1 MGNNINQYNEEEK
14 RLKDSYYELMN
25 KTLKERYDKNR
36 NDNFNQNYSL
46 FSKDFQK
53 SYINQRIIMTK
64 NVHFIP
70 WKSYLMR
77 GLDNF
82 LSKDNECLWVRPLLE
97 YISNESFPDQNKYQN
112 LFFYQEIQILSMP
125 KLNNNE
131 MESERILN
139 SIKGKD
145 MSEKIDDLFNDKDK
159 NDENAIFEN
168 IKLKISSNLMGS
180 FISADSDSQNSS
192 MRGILIMNINIIK
205 IKLKNTWKYLNNIFL

>member
-97 YISNESFPDQNKYQN
+97 YISNESFPDQNKY
-112 LFFYQEIQILSMP
+112 
-125 KLNNNE
+125 
-131 MESERILN
+131 
-139 SIKGKD
+139 
-145 MSEKIDDLFNDKDK
+145 
-159 NDENAIFEN
+159 
-168 IKLKISSNLMGS
+168 
-180 FISADSDSQNSS
+180 
-192 MRGILIMNINIIK
+192 
-205 IKLKNTWKYLNNIFL
+205 